1 MPVLRVLFSDGVGF
15 YSVCVRVLSGI
26 FWGWELLRKTICKW
40 QQITILNY
48 FCFKTLHSLLG
59 LKWLKL
65 AEAGVQPALLSSLYT
80 QCVQKAKPEVMNVA
94 QHWYYFCEF
103 TETKRFYDWK
113 NMLKKIGRCTLTY
126 HQVRVLKKTS
136 KEWPPL
142 FTTTQTWRRVTE
154 TSKSNFKSEEETPN
168 KQKTPQPSIVYLQSV
183 VENRGKC

>member
-1 MPVLRVLFSDGVGF
+1 MELDFTVW
-15 YSVCVRVLSGI
+15 VCVWVFSGI

-59 LKWLKL
+59 LTWLKL

-103 TETKRFYDWK
+103 TKTKRFYDRK

-126 HQVRVLKKTS
+126 HQVRVLKKLP
-136 KEWPPL
+136 KNDHLCLLQLKHGGEWLKPPKVIL
-142 FTTTQTWRRVTE
+142 KVRKKHQI
-154 TSKSNFKSEEETPN
+154 N
-168 KQKTPQPSIVYLQSV
+168 KKHHNLPTCIYNQLWKTVESV
-183 VENRGKC
+183 KLPKG

>member
-59 LKWLKL
+59 LTWLKL

-80 QCVQKAKPEVMNVA
+80 QCVQKAKAEVMNVA

-113 NMLKKIGRCTLTY
+113 NMLKKNWKMYVNISSGQST
-126 HQVRVLKKTS
+126 KKN
-136 KEWPPL
+136 L
-142 FTTTQTWRRVTE
+142 QRMTTFVYYN
-154 TSKSNFKSEEETPN
+154 SNMEASDWN
-168 KQKTPQPSIVYLQSV
+168 LQK
-183 VENRGKC
+183 